1 MAQVFTDFSGCAAK
15 PAPSLESFYEGQL
28 DPDLHP
34 DVRRRLAGWR
44 TDAHR
49 AARVREREHQAQLDY
64 EGHNDEVEDWASR
77 GCHCRRR
84 AAAFSR
90 LSCCRAL
97 AVVREPERVM
107 KPVSVGG
114 HRHARRPRRPREL
127 SAAEREVL
135 MK

>member
-77 GCHCRRR
+77 GCQLSALRCCFQSVVLLPRSGCGAGAGASHEACLGRR
-84 AAAFSR
+84 ASSR
-90 LSCCRAL
+90 SAPASASRA
-97 AVVREPERVM
+97 
-107 KPVSVGG
+107 VG
-114 HRHARRPRRPREL
+114 R
-127 SAAEREVL
+127 
-135 MK
+135 